1 MKQSDNDRNHPVK
14 AYENLEF
21 LNSPDA
27 RSIRVLCELMQPRI
41 PFRNLNVHNTVVFFG
56 SARTLPYK
64 QAAAK
69 LRESEIIIAETE
81 NPAHELFDLKRQ
93 AETNVKMSRYYEE
106 AASLAEKITAW
117 SMEIQEPHKRF
128 FICSGGGPGIMEA
141 ANLGAKK
148 AGGKSI
154 GLNISL
160 PYEQE
165 PNPFQTPSLSF
176 EFHYFFIRKFWFFY
190 LAKAMVVF
198 PGGYGT
204 LDEFFEL
211 LTLVQTEK
219 TKKYMPIILYGQDYW
234 KRVLNFEAMVEYGT
248 ISPEDLNLFTI
259 MDDVDSAFEHIKRE
273 LTEHHL
279 G

>member
-1 MKQSDNDRNHPVK
+1 
-14 AYENLEF
+14 
-21 LNSPDA
+21 
-27 RSIRVLCELMQPRI
+27 
-41 PFRNLNVHNTVVFFG
+41 
-56 SARTLPYK
+56 
-64 QAAAK
+64 
-69 LRESEIIIAETE
+69 II
-81 NPAHELFDLKRQ
+81 H
-93 AETNVKMSRYYEE
+93 
-106 AASLAEKITAW
+106 
-117 SMEIQEPHKRF
+117 
-128 FICSGGGPGIMEA
+128 
-141 ANLGAKK
+141 
-148 AGGKSI
+148 
-154 GLNISL
+154 ISL